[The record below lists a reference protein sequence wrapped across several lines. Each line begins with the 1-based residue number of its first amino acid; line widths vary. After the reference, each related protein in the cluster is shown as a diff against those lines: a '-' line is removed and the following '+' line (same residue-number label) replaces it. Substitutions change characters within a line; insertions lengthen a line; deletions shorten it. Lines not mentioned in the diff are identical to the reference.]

1 MRTHPAHP
9 SSSPFRALFPHFC
22 RAAALGLSV
31 AAFAA
36 ETEEKPVTLPDFDAV
51 ATPLA
56 ALPASDRYA
65 GAVTTIGEQQLR
77 DLAPLD
83 FASAL
88 RRSPGVTI
96 TRYNQVGAF
105 GGSEGGAVYLRG
117 LGASRPGGEIKT
129 TFDGVPK
136 LNGIFNHPLLDLL
149 SLDAAA
155 AIHVHHRATP
165 LEFGNAFGVV
175 NIETPR
181 VATEGSR
188 ARASVAGGSFGT
200 FTESVAYGAK
210 RGGTDYYFA
219 QGYRRSDGARP
230 DSDGELSNWFFRI
243 GQELNEHWAL
253 SYRVNHGD
261 NLTTDPGVDYPLS
274 GVASTKGETYETKDW
289 LHLAVLEWNYERVS
303 GSIRA
308 YLNEGEGNWTRRQFS
323 RNSDSLNDWRLH
335 GVRWRETLRLWEGGE
350 LLAGADFDVER
361 GTSRSVPV
369 TGATTQFGPDTTRLF
384 SPYAG
389 VSHGF
394 RFGEVSVTPSAGVR
408 YYDHDEL
415 GTQWSPQA
423 GLVVAAGHTEVRAG
437 FSRAVNFPGLE
448 VRAISAFSPALGS
461 TWRSLDP
468 EEAEQWEVAVRHAFG
483 GGAAASVTLFRNDV
497 SNRYVIVAPPPPPP
511 RYANVG
517 AYRTEGVEVAGEY
530 APRATLKFFAGAT
543 LLRANRDDV
552 PYVPETTLNGGVNW
566 SPGNGWQVSVDA
578 AYVSGMH
585 IASLGRSTTAA
596 NPRTVGAQFALNA
609 RVARRFAL
617 GADGRTRLEVFV
629 AGENLTDRDF
639 AYTPGYPIP
648 GINGIFGVRFER

>member
-1 MRTHPAHP
+1 MQTLRLSFPPRPFLAAALV
-9 SSSPFRALFPHFC
+9 SSLLAGVLT
-22 RAAALGLSV
+22 RAAAQTP
-31 AAFAA
+31 
-36 ETEEKPVTLPDFDAV
+36 EPPVRLPDFDAV

-105 GGSEGGAVYLRG
+105 GGAEGGAVYLRG

-136 LNGIFNHPLLDLL
+136 LNGVFNHPLLDLL

-165 LEFGNAFGVV
+165 LEFGNTFGAV

-181 VATEGSR
+181 IATEGSR

-219 QGYRRSDGARP
+219 QGFRRSDGARP
-230 DSDGELSNWFFRI
+230 DSDGELNNWFFRI
-243 GQELNEHWAL
+243 GQDLNEHWAL
-253 SYRVNHGD
+253 SYRVNRSD
-261 NLTTDPGVDYPLS
+261 NLTTDPGLNWQLS
-274 GVASTKGETYETKDW
+274 GLASTKGETYESQDW
-289 LHLAVLEWNYERVS
+289 LHLAVLEWAYKRAS

-323 RNSDSLNDWRLH
+323 RNDDSLNDWRLH

-350 LLAGADFDVER
+350 LLAGADLDAER
-361 GTSRSVPV
+361 GTSRAVSF
-369 TGATTQFGPDTTRLF
+369 TGATTQFGPATTRLF
-384 SPYAG
+384 SSYAG
-389 VSHGF
+389 VSHEAVVGGV
-394 RFGEVSVTPSAGVR
+394 RVVPSAGVR
-408 YYDHDEL
+408 YYDHDTL
-415 GTQWSPQA
+415 GAEWSPQA
-423 GLVVAAGHTEVRAG
+423 GVVATAGRTEVRAG

-448 VRAISAFSPALGS
+448 VRALSTFIPALGTS
-461 TWRSLDP
+461 WQRLDA
-468 EEAEQWEVAVRHAFG
+468 ETAEQWELAVRHDFG
-483 GGAAASVTLFRNDV
+483 GAVASVTLFRNDV
-497 SNRYVIVAPPPPPP
+497 SARYVIAFPPPPPP
-511 RYANVG
+511 RYTNLG
-517 AYRTEGVEVAGEY
+517 ATRTQGAEFSVE
-530 APRATLKFFAGAT
+530 APIGARAKVFAGAT
-543 LLRANRDDV
+543 FLDADPGSTPYAPDQSYTAGANWT
-552 PYVPETTLNGGVNW
+552 PAA
-566 SPGNGWQVSVDA
+566 GWQVSVDA
-578 AYVSGMH
+578 AYVSRMH
-585 IASLGRSTTAA
+585 VASLGRSATAF
-596 NPRTVGAQFALNA
+596 NPLTVGAQFSLNA
-609 RVARRFAL
+609 RIARRFAL

-639 AYTPGYPIP
+639 AYTPGYPMP
-648 GINGIFGVRFER
+648 GINGTLGVRFER

>member
-1 MRTHPAHP
+1 MRTQPAKPAHR
-9 SSSPFRALFPHFC
+9 SRRGLISTLGS
-22 RAAALGLSV
+22 AAALGLSV

-36 ETEEKPVTLPDFDAV
+36 DTEEKPITLPAFDAV

-56 ALPASDRYA
+56 ALPTTDRYA
-65 GAVTTIGEQQLR
+65 GAATTIGEQQLR

-105 GGSEGGAVYLRG
+105 GGAEGGAVFLRG

-165 LEFGNAFGVV
+165 LEFGNAFGAV

-181 VATEGSR
+181 VAVAGSR

-230 DSDGELSNWFFRI
+230 DADGELSNWFFRI
-243 GQELNEHWAL
+243 GQDLNAHWNL

-274 GVASTKGETYETKDW
+274 GVPSTKGETYETKDW

-323 RNSDSLNDWRLH
+323 RNADSLNDWRLH

-350 LLAGADFDVER
+350 LLAGADLDAER
-361 GTSRSVPV
+361 GTSLSVPV
-369 TGATTQFGPDTTRLF
+369 TGAATQFGPDTTRLF

-389 VSHGF
+389 VSQELTVGGV
-394 RFGEVSVTPSAGVR
+394 RVMPSVGVR
-408 YYDHDEL
+408 YYDHDAL
-415 GTQWSPQA
+415 GAEWSPQV
-423 GLVVAAGHTEVRAG
+423 GVVATAGRTEVRAG

-448 VRAISAFSPALGS
+448 VRALSTFIPALGTS
-461 TWRSLDP
+461 WQKL
-468 EEAEQWEVAVRHAFG
+468 EAEKAEQWELAVRHDF
-483 GGAAASVTLFRNDV
+483 GAAVASVTLFRNDV
-497 SNRYVIVAPPPPPP
+497 SNRYVIAFPPPPPP
-511 RYANVG
+511 RYTNLG
-517 AYRTEGVEVAGEY
+517 ATRTQGAEFSVE
-530 APRATLKFFAGAT
+530 APLGSQAKVFAGAT
-543 LLRANRDDV
+543 FLDADPGSTPYTPDQSYTVGANWT
-552 PYVPETTLNGGVNW
+552 PAA
-566 SPGNGWQVSVDA
+566 GWQVSVDA
-578 AYVSGMH
+578 AYVSRMH
-585 IASLGRSTTAA
+585 VVSAGRSVGAT
-596 NPRTVGAQFALNA
+596 NPLTVGAQFSLNA
-609 RVARRFAL
+609 RVARRFTF

-629 AGENLTDRDF
+629 AGENLTDREF

-648 GINGIFGVRFER
+648 GLNGIVGVRFER